1 MDRSKYSFLTDYFA
15 LQDKRIADI
24 KAKLAEQEKQ
34 IKDIGG
40 QKDAKKNAADQLAA
54 ELDSEPPPN
63 DLLLSFNP
71 TEMLGFLERQADPI

>member
-1 MDRSKYSFLTDYFA
+1 M
-15 LQDKRIADI
+15 QDKRIADI

-63 DLLLSFNP
+63 GLLLTLIP
-71 TEMLGFLERQADPI
+71 IEMLGFLEPQADAS